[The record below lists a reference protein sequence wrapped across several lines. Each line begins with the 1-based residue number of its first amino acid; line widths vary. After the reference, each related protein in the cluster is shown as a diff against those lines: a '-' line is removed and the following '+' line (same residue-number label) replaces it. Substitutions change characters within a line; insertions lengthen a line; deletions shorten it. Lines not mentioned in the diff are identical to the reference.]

1 MRRPIPIAVLATLAA
16 GAAPAGAATVS
27 TVRVSAFYPGG
38 KGVPDF
44 VVSGRRLVLT
54 AAPGEAS
61 DLSVTATAAAF
72 AVRDQG
78 APLAPGDGDDRAD
91 VAAAVRLPA
100 GARRAAC
107 AARG

>member
-1 MRRPIPIAVLATLAA
+1 M
-16 GAAPAGAATVS
+16 
-27 TVRVSAFYPGG
+27 
-38 KGVPDF
+38 PDF

-61 DLSVTATAAAF
+61 DLSVTADRGESF
-72 AVRDQG
+72 AVRDPG
-78 APLAPGDGDDRAD
+78 PAPLAPGDGDDRAD